1 MQKAST
7 KVLKIL
13 LELVLIEDFYETAW
27 ATALLKH
34 MRSVKLFGT
43 KNKRKNDREIK
54 REKIQFLWIFS
65 DFVNFFQTS
74 YWLLLSFRLRYFQF
88 QLDRACGLSAD
99 SDSIFSYSLFSLCI
113 F

>member
-34 MRSVKLFGT
+34 
-43 KNKRKNDREIK
+43 E
-54 REKIQFLWIFS
+54 E
-65 DFVNFFQTS
+65 
-74 YWLLLSFRLRYFQF
+74 
-88 QLDRACGLSAD
+88 C
-99 SDSIFSYSLFSLCI
+99 
-113 F
+113 

>member
-54 REKIQFLWIFS
+54 RKNTDSFCGYSQILLT
-65 DFVNFFQTS
+65 FFKHHTGFC
-74 YWLLLSFRLRYFQF
+74 YLL
-88 QLDRACGLSAD
+88 G
-99 SDSIFSYSLFSLCI
+99 
-113 F
+113 

>member
-43 KNKRKNDREIK
+43 KNKRKNNREIK
-54 REKIQFLWIFS
+54 REKIQTV
-65 DFVNFFQTS
+65 FVDI
-74 YWLLLSFRLRYFQF
+74 LRF
-88 QLDRACGLSAD
+88 C
-99 SDSIFSYSLFSLCI
+99 
-113 F
+113 